1 MSQHYNAFSAL
12 YVYLL
17 ASMSLAD
24 SHLWNSRSGWMQPS
38 ALSAA
43 TCGTREPS
51 AMLTGLGL
59 NSPQVA
65 S

>member
-1 MSQHYNAFSAL
+1 MSQHYNPFSAL
-12 YVYLL
+12 YLHLL
-17 ASMSLAD
+17 ASMSFAD
-24 SHLWNSRSGWMQPS
+24 IHLWNSSSGWMQPS

-43 TCGTREPS
+43 AYGTREPS

-59 NSPQVA
+59 NSSQVA